1 MDRLSR
7 AQAQERNRAL
17 VLAAARMEFAERGF
31 RDAKV
36 DHIAARAGLT
46 RGAVYSNFPG
56 KRALY
61 FAVLAGIAEAE
72 PISAPAR
79 PAGTVADAL
88 GAFARA
94 WVAALPLNQDAD
106 DDGAGGMG
114 RYLTAEIV
122 ADDRVRRAYAQLARL
137 DAVLLGLALEGLSAD
152 GKRLVR
158 VAESALTLLHGA
170 SRMADA
176 APGFVEPFDV
186 ITACAHLATAGL
198 EGSWPPPH
206 LAYVAPAR
214 PSDRPWT
221 PPSAVDALRDAPA
234 SLADDGVVAV
244 VGLHR
249 LGAAEEA
256 VRGARPGDAVTI
268 AVATGDAELAPLVR
282 LTVARLRGCLRAAV
296 PPGAWPRTGLV
307 FDDAGTVAAAAGVQA
322 TSDVTEAA
330 VRVRAGRVVARA
342 EGIGAPHAAATA
354 EYA

>member
-1 MDRLSR
+1 MERLNR

-17 VLAAARMEFAERGF
+17 VLAAARLEFAERGF

-72 PISAPAR
+72 PLPPPGR
-79 PAGTVADAL
+79 AGTAAEAL

-94 WVAALPLNQDAD
+94 WMTGLPLNEDAD
-106 DDGAGGMG
+106 DDGAGGLG
-114 RYLTAEIV
+114 RHLAAEIV

-137 DAVLLGLALEGLSAD
+137 DAVLLGLALEGLRLD
-152 GKRLVR
+152 GQRMVR
-158 VAESALTLLHGA
+158 VAETVLTLLHGA
-170 SRMADA
+170 GAMADT
-176 APGFVEPFDV
+176 APGFVEPFGV

-198 EGSWPPPH
+198 DDSWPPPH

-214 PSDRPWT
+214 PADRPWT
-221 PPSAVDALRDAPA
+221 PPRAVDALRGAPA
-234 SLADDGVVAV
+234 PLAADGVVAV
-244 VGLHR
+244 LGLHR

-256 VRGARPGDAVTI
+256 VRGVRPGDAVTV
-268 AVATGDAELAPLVR
+268 AVATGDAEVAPLAR

-296 PPGAWPRTGLV
+296 PPAAWPVLRLV
-307 FDDAGTVAAAAGVQA
+307 FDDTGAVAAAAGVHA
-322 TSDVTEAA
+322 TSDATEAA
-330 VRVRAGRVVARA
+330 IRIHDGRVVARA
-342 EGIGAPHAAATA
+342 EGIGAAHAAATA
-354 EYA
+354 PA